1 MKKTFL
7 IIIRILVS
15 EASKQA
21 FLKAKEKEMREKKK
35 RKRRKKKKMGEE
47 RFKEKLP

>member
-21 FLKAKEKEMREKKK
+21 FSKTNERGRGRGKKK
-35 RKRRKKKKMGEE
+35 LDEE